1 MKNTESLTERDRTEK
16 KLTFF
21 MSDAH
26 VGSWD
31 EAAEKVKE
39 EKLRLFF
46 NYLTTI
52 SPPPALYI
60 LGDLFD
66 FWFEYRHAI
75 PLLYQ
80 KLVTRLVNLVEYGI
94 SIRYITGNHDFWIR
108 DFFQKYL
115 DIEVYHGEYETQID
129 GKSFYLFHG
138 DGILSEDK
146 GYRILKQIIQHPL
159 VVKAYR
165 WIHPDIGIPIAR
177 WSSAMSRNQYGK
189 NPEIEK
195 QDDEKYLSYAGQIFK
210 DQYDFILM
218 GHTHRPVIVTNSV
231 KTYINLGDWIRNFT
245 YAVFDGS
252 EIKLYRWLA
261 AEVNNPPHLLKKIEP
276 EIRNF

>member
-1 MKNTESLTERDRTEK
+1 MENTESLAERTQTEK

-21 MSDAH
+21 ISDAH
-26 VGSWD
+26 IGSRD
-31 EAAEKVKE
+31 AAAEAIKE
-39 EKLRLFF
+39 KKLRLFF

-52 SPPPALYI
+52 SPPPDLYI

-75 PLLYQ
+75 PSLYQ
-80 KLVTRLVNLVEYGI
+80 KLLTRLVNLVEHGI

-115 DIEVYHGEYETQID
+115 DIEVYHGEYKTQID

-138 DGILSEDK
+138 DGVLSEDK
-146 GYRILKQIIQHPL
+146 GYRILKRIIQNPL
-159 VVKAYR
+159 VIKTYQ

-189 NPEIEK
+189 DPETEK
-195 QDDEKYLSYAGQIFK
+195 QDDEKYLSYAIRIFQN
-210 DQYDFILM
+210 QYDYILM
-218 GHTHRPVIVTNSV
+218 GHTHRPMIVTNRE

-245 YAVFDGS
+245 YALFDGNA
-252 EIKLYRWLA
+252 IKLYRWLA
-261 AEVNNPPHLLKKIEP
+261 AEDSDQSHLLEEIEP
-276 EIRNF
+276 ETREF